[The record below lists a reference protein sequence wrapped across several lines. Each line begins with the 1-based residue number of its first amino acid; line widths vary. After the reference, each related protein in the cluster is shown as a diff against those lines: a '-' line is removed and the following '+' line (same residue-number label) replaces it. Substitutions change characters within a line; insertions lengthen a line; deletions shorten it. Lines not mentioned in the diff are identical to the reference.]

1 MINHKIPPRKAR
13 PPFAKGAISYSSKSK
28 GPSFLKRDWGD
39 LFQIHHKYNPYH
51 YGFSYIEILI
61 ATFLIAITL
70 VPAINS
76 LQTGIQSTGT
86 HRSTLENH
94 LNLKSKM
101 EDVLAQSFTALDT
114 EAQLIGDPTIASLV
128 YSDAVGTPN
137 RRLVYLSR
145 YDGDNLDGDNDPF
158 TGKDPG
164 LIWVRVEIEATPDSL
179 QTLTSQ

>member
-1 MINHKIPPRKAR
+1 MTN
-13 PPFAKGAISYSSKSK
+13 KS
-28 GPSFLKRDWGD
+28 FTNR
-39 LFQIHHKYNPYH
+39 HR
-51 YGFSYIEILI
+51 GFSYIEILI

-76 LQTGIQSTGT
+76 LQTGVKSTGT
-86 HRSTLENH
+86 HRASIENH
-94 LNLKSKM
+94 LNLVSKM

-114 EAQLIGDPTIASLV
+114 EAQLIGDPNILSPT
-128 YSDAVGTPN
+128 YSDAAGTPN

-158 TGKDPG
+158 TGQDAG
-164 LIWVRVEIEATPDSL
+164 LIWIRIEIEGTSHTL